1 MAKRLYRS
9 YTDKMIGGVCGGLG
23 EYFDIDPVII
33 RILFIVAVIFGGGGI
48 LAYIILWIVIP
59 QKPYTVPKFDNES
72 DAKIDSETEPEVKSE
87 NTFREFVVQKR
98 NINKNTLGGI
108 ILILLGLLFLID
120 NFIPHIR
127 FGDLWPIILIVLG
140 ISIILKA
147 RNNNYE
153 VKQ

>member
-33 RILFIVAVIFGGGGI
+33 RILFVVAVIFGGGGI

-59 QKPYTVPKFDNES
+59 QKPYTVPKFENES
-72 DAKIDSETEPEVKSE
+72 ESKIENGTEPEVKSE

-98 NINKNTLGGI
+98 NINKNTLGGVL
-108 ILILLGLLFLID
+108 LIMLGLLFLID
-120 NFIPHIR
+120 NFIPQIR
-127 FGDLWPIILIVLG
+127 FRDLWPLILIVIG

>member
-33 RILFIVAVIFGGGGI
+33 RILFVVAVIFGGGGI

-72 DAKIDSETEPEVKSE
+72 DAKIESETEPEVKSE

-127 FGDLWPIILIVLG
+127 FGDLWPIILIVIG

>member
-33 RILFIVAVIFGGGGI
+33 RILFVVAVIFGGGGI

-72 DAKIDSETEPEVKSE
+72 DAKIESETEPEVKSE

-127 FGDLWPIILIVLG
+127 FRDLWPIILIVIG